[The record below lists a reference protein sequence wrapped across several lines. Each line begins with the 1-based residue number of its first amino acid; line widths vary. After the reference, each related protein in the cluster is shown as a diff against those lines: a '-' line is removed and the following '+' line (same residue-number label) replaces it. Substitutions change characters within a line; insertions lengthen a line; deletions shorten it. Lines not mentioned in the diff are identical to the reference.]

1 MSLLKK
7 IYYRATA
14 ALPTQF
20 VQQISKPD
28 VLLPYHHLVSDKE
41 VLHTKYLYS
50 HKNIQQFENDLD
62 YLLRFFKPVSTED
75 LIIHINKY
83 RSLPANSFLL
93 SFDDG
98 FREVHDI
105 IAPILLRKGVPA
117 VFFINPAFIDNKEL
131 FYRCKISLLIHHF
144 LKNDL
149 KQNNRNAITDLLQL
163 SSSAGKN
170 DIIYLLKKTTQ
181 LNKDLLDQLAHL
193 LSVSFSD
200 YLKIHQPF
208 LSTEQLHWLKQKGF
222 TIGGHSWDHP
232 YYHLLPQEEQ
242 IKQTTESIK
251 YIQKEGNESL
261 SVFSFPH
268 YDTLL
273 KQSFFDTL
281 FQQQQIDL
289 LFGIQNQKREL
300 NNKMIHRFNA
310 ERPEIPLQLQLNGL
324 LLFMLLQKI
333 TGRNQVKRSE

>member
-7 IYYRATA
+7 IYYKATA
-14 ALPTQF
+14 ALPTRLIQN
-20 VQQISKPD
+20 IAKPD
-28 VLLPYHHLVSDKE
+28 VLLPYHHLVSDDE
-41 VLHTKYLYS
+41 VLHTKHLYS
-50 HKNIQQFENDLD
+50 HKNIQQFEDDLD
-62 YLLRFFKPVSTED
+62 YLLRFFKPISTED
-75 LIIHINKY
+75 LIDHIK
-83 RSLPANSFLL
+83 RHQSLPANRFLL

-98 FREVHDI
+98 FREVYDI

-131 FYRCKISLLIHHF
+131 FYRCKVSLLIHHF
-144 LKNDL
+144 LNTDL
-149 KQNNRNAITDLLQL
+149 KENNITAITDLLQL
-163 SSSAGKN
+163 PASAGKN
-170 DIIYLLKKTTQ
+170 DIIHRLKKTTQ
-181 LNKDLLDQLAHL
+181 HNKDLLNRLADL

-200 YLKIHQPF
+200 YLKTHQPF
-208 LSTEQLHWLKQKGF
+208 LSAEQLRWLKQKGF

-251 YIQKEGNESL
+251 YVQKEGNELL

-273 KQSFFDTL
+273 KQSFFDAL
-281 FQQQQIDL
+281 FQQQEIDL

-300 NNKMIHRFNA
+300 NNKMMHRFNS
-310 ERPEIPLQLQLNGL
+310 ERPDVPLQLQMNGL

-333 TGRNQVKRSE
+333 TGRTRVKRPE